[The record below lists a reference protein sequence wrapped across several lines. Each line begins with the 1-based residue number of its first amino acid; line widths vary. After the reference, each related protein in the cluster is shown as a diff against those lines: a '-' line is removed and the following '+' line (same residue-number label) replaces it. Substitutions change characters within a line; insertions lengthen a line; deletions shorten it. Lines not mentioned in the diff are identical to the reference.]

1 MGFRGRWVNFAVI
14 FPLLSMSS
22 VYLQHRLT
30 KCYLVSI
37 NCWSTV
43 IYLKQLQYNSNWHA
57 TCTWVVP
64 LSFLLLLC
72 LPRPEAEMGYLVLS
86 LLVFLSFLVWPALAL
101 HGRKKKF
108 QDSGNS
114 DFKFERKKTNPGDC
128 TQLTGSEGKVLRHA
142 VDLLRPRVSDRREG
156 NVVVLPWG
164 QLTEGVRSHS
174 PVGQE
179 ATPGIQPSGHVDH
192 KAIWDVSRVAAPGDQ
207 GWVWGHVWEGEVL
220 WGKRPWG

>member
-86 LLVFLSFLVWPALAL
+86 LLVFLSFPVWPALAL
-101 HGRKKKF
+101 HGRKKKNF
-108 QDSGNS
+108 RIREIQISNLKGKKQIQVIAHSSQVVKARCWGTLWICSGPV
-114 DFKFERKKTNPGDC
+114 F
-128 TQLTGSEGKVLRHA
+128 LT
-142 VDLLRPRVSDRREG
+142 D
-156 NVVVLPWG
+156 
-164 QLTEGVRSHS
+164 VR
-174 PVGQE
+174 
-179 ATPGIQPSGHVDH
+179 AT
-192 KAIWDVSRVAAPGDQ
+192 
-207 GWVWGHVWEGEVL
+207 
-220 WGKRPWG
+220 

>member
-1 MGFRGRWVNFAVI
+1 MYLGSSSEFSSSAV
-14 FPLLSMSS
+14 PATSWGWDGVS
-22 VYLQHRLT
+22 
-30 KCYLVSI
+30 CLVP
-37 NCWSTV
+37 
-43 IYLKQLQYNSNWHA
+43 A
-57 TCTWVVP
+57 
-64 LSFLLLLC
+64 
-72 LPRPEAEMGYLVLS
+72 GLS
-86 LLVFLSFLVWPALAL
+86 LLPGLTGIGTTWKE
-101 HGRKKKF
+101 KKKF